1 MTKKTELEKLHE
13 RGELMLMSA
22 HNSRLVPMAELA
34 RMAQIINDAYAA
46 GEEAKLVALL
56 EGWAEGGLVV
66 TRSDAADG

>member
-34 RMAQIINDAYAA
+34 RMAQIINDAYKA
-46 GEEAKLVALL
+46 GEK
-56 EGWAEGGLVV
+56 AE
-66 TRSDAADG
+66 RSIRMMESKPEAADG